1 MSTPVRDAVT
11 GELAALRGADRRFG
25 AEEMHR
31 SLALARLLCLS
42 YGEGELSL
50 ARWRQVRALEA
61 ERTAR
66 VAEAQAGRSSGAG
79 PAPSRSGSATPSAGV
94 TDVSEQG
101 GGRRP

>member
-11 GELAALRGADRRFG
+11 TELAALRGADRRFG

-42 YGEGELSL
+42 HGEGELSL

-61 ERTAR
+61 ERTSR
-66 VAEAQAGRSSGAG
+66 VAEVQAGRSSVAG
-79 PAPSRSGSATPSAGV
+79 PAASRSGAATPSAGV
-94 TDVSEQG
+94 ADASLVG
-101 GGRRP
+101 DRRP